1 MQASDAQ
8 PTIAWLRLA
17 ALLTSFLTFSLAGC
31 STTTHDEMNPEAS
44 ENDGLIE
51 IIRLPATPPVAVISS
66 QPSADP
72 IPGRL
77 LVADWDDVTPGS
89 SIRPAEPIDWPEPHA
104 REPGAAFEIRIA
116 AKPYWVHTMLYTAID
131 PVSGIP
137 VDPET
142 GEPTQ
147 VPVYEKECKGDGGE
161 QCDVE
166 VREGVIRIDSL
177 PSAMYPDE
185 YVMLFVAW
193 EVPPTDDE
201 IDAGIQDWSRRATAM
216 WMFRFQN

>member
-1 MQASDAQ
+1 MQASEAQ
-8 PTIAWLRLA
+8 PTDYRVRLIASLTGLLA
-17 ALLTSFLTFSLAGC
+17 LCLAGC
-31 STTTHDEMNPEAS
+31 STLTHDDMNRSAS
-44 ENDGLIE
+44 NDDSLIE
-51 IIRLPATPPVAVISS
+51 IIRLPSTPPVAVISG
-66 QPSADP
+66 QPGVDP
-72 IPGRL
+72 VPGKL
-77 LVADWDDVTPGS
+77 LAADWDDITTGS
-89 SIRPAEPIDWPEPHA
+89 SIRPSEPIHWPEPHT
-104 REPGAAFEIRIA
+104 RTLGATFEVHVE
-116 AKPYWVHTMLYTAID
+116 AKPYWTHTMLYTVID

-177 PSAMYPDE
+177 PSATYPDE

-193 EVPPTDDE
+193 EVPPTDNE
-201 IDAGIQDWSRRATAM
+201 LDAGIQDWSRRATAT

>member
-1 MQASDAQ
+1 MV
-8 PTIAWLRLA
+8 TIGYN
-17 ALLTSFLTFSLAGC
+17 SQ
-31 STTTHDEMNPEAS
+31 
-44 ENDGLIE
+44 

-66 QPSADP
+66 QPGADP

-77 LVADWDDVTPGS
+77 LVADWDDVTLGS
-89 SIRPAEPIDWPEPHA
+89 SVRPSEPIEWPDPHA
-104 REPGAAFEIRIA
+104 REPGVAFEIGVD

-142 GEPTQ
+142 GQPTQ
-147 VPVYEKECKGDGGE
+147 VPVYEKECKVADGE
-161 QCDVE
+161 RCYFE
-166 VREGVIRIDSL
+166 AREGVIRIDSL

-201 IDAGIQDWSRRATAM
+201 LDAGMQDWSRRATAT